1 MHEYRHKERAAL
13 KLPFPHLL
21 NRDVARFGRRK
32 RYLYF
37 SIKHIGYSD

>member
-1 MHEYRHKERAAL
+1 MHETIHKERAAL

-32 RYLYF
+32 R
-37 SIKHIGYSD
+37 